1 MLSVGT
7 WENILSGE
15 AQGGGEP
22 KAHECKE
29 MKAGRGKLRQLQRE
43 IPVIWTRVPCVILP
57 ITSSSR
63 QTDILDLV

>member
-7 WENILSGE
+7 WKSILRGE

-22 KAHECKE
+22 KACECKE

-43 IPVIWTRVPCVILP
+43 IPAILTRVPCVILP
-57 ITSSSR
+57 ISSSR
-63 QTDILDLV
+63 QTHIQGLV